1 MVSRFVYTWSNSKC
15 FTQFTILNETALHH
29 LQCTLMS
36 SLTVKVANLFACEIE
51 VTLLCNCL
59 LCFQGLEAH
68 QARSDVDKE
77 KTGDRIR
84 KQVTW

>member
-1 MVSRFVYTWSNSKC
+1 
-15 FTQFTILNETALHH
+15 
-29 LQCTLMS
+29 MS

-84 KQVTW
+84 KQVT